1 MLLVNQIKLKPGYS
15 EKDLLKKVSAALK
28 VLPEDIQKVEIFRRS
43 VDARK
48 RGNVFF
54 ILNVLVKVK
63 HEASVLKRISS
74 SDVSVYVPERY
85 EFLATGTVPLKDRP
99 VIVGAGP
106 AGLFAAYHLALFGY
120 RPIVLERGLDVES
133 RHNSVEEF
141 WKTGVLNPNSNV
153 LFGEGGAGAFS
164 DGKLNTLVKDKSGRN
179 REVLSLFVKFGAPKS
194 ILYDAKPHVGTDVLL
209 KVVKAMREE
218 IKNLGGEFRFN
229 AQVTDIVID
238 KGKVKSVKINS
249 TVNLDCQVLIL
260 CIGHSARDTFSMLY
274 EKGFAMEQKD
284 FAVGFRV
291 EHSQDFINRA
301 FYTDDETVLKET
313 GPASYKLTYKHS
325 SGRGVYSFCMC
336 PGGYVVN
343 ASSENGRLCING
355 MSYSGRCGDH
365 ANSAMIVSVNGKD
378 FGSDHPLAGVEFQRK
393 IEEKAFSVGNGR
405 IPVEH
410 YGDFKQNVLLTDDY
424 TVDAERF
431 FKDEPR
437 CKGDYV
443 FADVHS
449 ILPDEL
455 NRAFIDGMEYFDKN
469 IPGFADKNVLVSGIE
484 SRTSSPVRI
493 LRNDS
498 FTCDAFPGVY
508 PSGEGAGYAGGI
520 MSAAMDGMKV
530 AEAVAALYKPFGE

>member
-15 EKDLLKKVSAALK
+15 DKDLLKKVSAVLK

-63 HEASVLKRISS
+63 HEDSVLKRISS

-106 AGLFAAYHLALFGY
+106 AGLFAAYHLALAGY

-249 TVNLDCQVLIL
+249 TVTLDCQVLIL

-355 MSYSGRCGDH
+355 MSYSGRSGDH

-449 ILPDEL
+449 ILPEEL

-469 IPGFADKNVLVSGIE
+469 IPGFADRNALVSGIE

-498 FTCDAFPGVY
+498 FTCDAISGVY